1 VNITLSI
8 DEKTLSAARKVAAAR
23 GQSLNQLIRNELS
36 RLIGVEHRRADWLE
50 LESLSGTGHSGGWH
64 FDRDELHE
72 RT

>member
-1 VNITLSI
+1 MNITLSI

-23 GQSLNQLIRNELS
+23 GQSLNQLVRDELA
-36 RLIGVEHRRADWLE
+36 RLTGAEHRRADWQE

-64 FDRDELHE
+64 FDREAIHE